1 MSLSVSQNHPRLVLA
16 SGSPRRRD
24 LLERLGLRFEVM
36 VSDVD
41 ESIDSSDPAFVVE
54 DLAEAKARA
63 VGVQAAIAR
72 SVDSSPLLVL
82 GADTI
87 VVLDNEILG
96 KPRDKAD
103 AVRILRQLSGRSH
116 QVFTG
121 VSLVQLPE
129 NKVRTIHTVTDV
141 HFRDLDLSEIE
152 AYVETGEPMDK
163 AGAYALQGIASAF
176 VRKIEGCYTNVI
188 GLPVPDTVALL
199 REHGVEVLG
208 IGAPHV

>member
-1 MSLSVSQNHPRLVLA
+1 MSLSASRNIPRLVLA
-16 SGSPRRRD
+16 SGSPRRRE
-24 LLERLGLRFEVM
+24 LLEKLGLCFEVI

-63 VGVQAAIAR
+63 VGAQASRMLSAA
-72 SVDSSPLLVL
+72 SGTMLVL

-96 KPRDKAD
+96 KPRDKDD
-103 AVRILRQLSGRSH
+103 AVRMLKQLSGRSH

-121 VSLVQLPE
+121 VSLVRIPGD
-129 NKVRTIHTVTDV
+129 KVRTIHTMTDV
-141 HFRDLDLSEIE
+141 HFRDLDLSEIK

-208 IGAPHV
+208 IGASRV

>member
-1 MSLSVSQNHPRLVLA
+1 MSLSVSQNIPRLVLA

-36 VSDVD
+36 ISDVD

-72 SVDSSPLLVL
+72 PVDSSPLLVL

-103 AVRILRQLSGRSH
+103 AVRMLRQLSGRSH

-199 REHGVEVLG
+199 REHGVVVLG
-208 IGAPHV
+208 IGASHV

>member
-1 MSLSVSQNHPRLVLA
+1 MSLSASHNIPRLVLA
-16 SGSPRRRD
+16 SGSPRRRE
-24 LLERLGLRFEVM
+24 LLEKLGLRFTVT
-36 VSDVD
+36 VSDLD

-54 DLAEAKARA
+54 NLAEAKACA
-63 VGVQAAIAR
+63 VGMQVATLH
-72 SVDSSPLLVL
+72 SVDLSPVLIL

-96 KPRDKAD
+96 KPRDKDD
-103 AVRILRQLSGRSH
+103 AVRMLKQLSGRSH

-121 VSLVQLPE
+121 VSLVQVPGDS
-129 NKVRTIHTVTDV
+129 VRTIHTVTDV

-163 AGAYALQGIASAF
+163 AGAYALQGVASAF

-208 IGAPHV
+208 IGASRV

>member
-1 MSLSVSQNHPRLVLA
+1 MSASPNIPRLVLA
-16 SGSPRRRD
+16 SGSPRRRE
-24 LLERLGLRFEVM
+24 LLEKLGLSFTVT
-36 VSDVD
+36 VSDLD

-54 DLAEAKARA
+54 NLAEAKARA
-63 VGVQAAIAR
+63 VGMQVAR
-72 SVDSSPLLVL
+72 LHSVDLSPVLIL

-96 KPRDKAD
+96 KPRDKDD
-103 AVRILRQLSGRSH
+103 AVRMLKQLSGRFH

-121 VSLVQLPE
+121 VSLLEIPGD
-129 NKVRTIHTVTDV
+129 KVRTIHTVTDV
-141 HFRDLDLSEIE
+141 HFRDLDSSEIE
-152 AYVETGEPMDK
+152 AYVQTGEPMDK

-199 REHGVEVLG
+199 REHGLEVLG
-208 IGAPHV
+208 IGASCV